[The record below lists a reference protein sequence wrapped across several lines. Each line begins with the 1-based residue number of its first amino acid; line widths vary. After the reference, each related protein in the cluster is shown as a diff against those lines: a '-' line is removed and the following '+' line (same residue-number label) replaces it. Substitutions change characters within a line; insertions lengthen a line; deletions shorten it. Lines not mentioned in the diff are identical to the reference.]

1 MEKVIL
7 TILIILSNDS
17 LLVGLWITQQ
27 LARYEENED
36 RMKMMAGRRLGQ
48 ELRDDETLGAKTHS
62 TMCECSKHWS

>member
-48 ELRDDETLGAKTHS
+48 ELRDDETLGTETHS